1 MPSYTLSHLQDHD
14 VQKGLLAA
22 VPIERTATAAVLAH
36 IAEFDAR
43 QLYRDQACSS
53 MFVYCVRELGYSE
66 DGAQRR
72 LQAARLARRF
82 PLLFDALADGRLH
95 MTALALLE
103 PHLTEQNAVELVA
116 AASHRSKAE
125 LVRELAVRFPRDGA
139 AVLTKSADSQGTS
152 PAPARVDGADGE
164 VGADE
169 SSFDGDLGALLTA
182 TSPGAVAPSPFR
194 RDRLTPISADAWA
207 LEATLDQETC
217 DMLRR
222 IHALRGRG
230 VSPHDLAGVIKRALR
245 LLEDDLLMR
254 KLGAGT
260 GRRRGSKNPWHV
272 TPVVMRLC
280 WKRDDARC
288 TFVGENGRRCNETH
302 DLQFDHI
309 IPPDRGGDGSL
320 GNVRLRCRAHNLHA
334 AEKLYGRQFVQN
346 KREEAKA
353 RRAAAK
359 AQREAA
365 RARVNEQREAE
376 LAERERQRATAHSE
390 RAARDAARAEQR
402 AAAEDA
408 RAAAAA
414 ERERHRAAADAARA
428 TREVDRA
435 RQRAAADA
443 ARAARDAE
451 REQQR
456 AAAEAARATRN
467 AEREQQRAAAEAT
480 RAAVAAEREQRRAA
494 TESERSAAAAAKAR
508 IDELVPP
515 LRSLG
520 CSLERARQAAAKAEV
535 IPDAPFEAR
544 LRLAIQSLAP
554 PGTRK
559 VAPDGS
565 RAA

>member
-1 MPSYTLSHLQDHD
+1 MPSYTLSHLEDHD

-22 VPIERTATAAVLAH
+22 VPVERTATAAVLAH

-103 PHLTEQNAVELVA
+103 PHLTEQNAVELVS

-125 LVRELAVRFPRDGA
+125 LVRELAARFPRDGA
-139 AVLTKSADSQGTS
+139 AELTKSADSQGIS
-152 PAPARVDGADGE
+152 PALARVDGADGAD
-164 VGADE
+164 GAADE
-169 SSFDGDLGALLTA
+169 SMAGDLGALLAA
-182 TSPGAVAPSPFR
+182 TSPGTVASASHR

-207 LEATLDQETC
+207 LEATLDQESC

-222 IHALRGRG
+222 IQALRGRG
-230 VSPHDLAGVIKRALR
+230 VSPHDIAGVIKRAFR

-260 GRRRGSKNPWHV
+260 GRCRGSKNPWHI

-288 TFVGENGRRCNETH
+288 TFVGENGKRCNETH

-309 IPPDRGGDGSL
+309 VPPSRGGDGSL

-353 RRAAAK
+353 KRAAAK
-359 AQREAA
+359 AEREAA
-365 RARVNEQREAE
+365 RARVSEQREADRAARE
-376 LAERERQRATAHSE
+376 AERERQRGEVEQA
-390 RAARDAARAEQR
+390 RAARDADRERQR
-402 AAAEDA
+402 AAANAARAAATFERDQRKAAAEAERAARASEREQERASADAA

-414 ERERHRAAADAARA
+414 EREQRRSAAEAAMAAAAEERA
-428 TREVDRA
+428 
-435 RQRAAADA
+435 
-443 ARAARDAE
+443 
-451 REQQR
+451 QQR
-456 AAAEAARATRN
+456 AAAEQARA
-467 AEREQQRAAAEAT
+467 
-480 RAAVAAEREQRRAA
+480 
-494 TESERSAAAAAKAR
+494 AAAAAKAR
-508 IDELVPP
+508 VDELVPA

-520 CSLERARQAAAKAEV
+520 CSLEQARQAAAAAEH
-535 IPDAPFEAR
+535 IPDAPLEAR
-544 LRLAIQSLAP
+544 LLAAIRTLGPRGA
-554 PGTRK
+554 RK
-559 VAPDGS
+559 VAAPDAN
-565 RAA
+565 AA

>member
-1 MPSYTLSHLQDHD
+1 MQGFSLSHLEDHD

-22 VPIERTATAAVLAH
+22 VPVERTATAAVLAH

-43 QLYRDQACSS
+43 QLYREQACSS

-125 LVRELAVRFPRDGA
+125 LVRALAVRFPRDRA
-139 AVLTKSADSQGTS
+139 AVLTKSAESQGIS
-152 PAPARVDGADGE
+152 PALARVDGADGAD
-164 VGADE
+164 GAADE
-169 SSFDGDLGALLTA
+169 SMAGDLGALLAA
-182 TSPGAVAPSPFR
+182 TSPGALAPSPHR

-207 LEATLDQETC
+207 LEATLDQESC

-222 IHALRGRG
+222 IQALRGRG
-230 VSPHDLAGVIKRALR
+230 VSPHDLAGVLKRAFR

-260 GRRRGSKNPWHV
+260 GRCRGSKDPWHI

-288 TFVGENGRRCNETH
+288 TFVGANGKRCNETH

-309 IPPDRGGDGSL
+309 LPPSRGGDGSL
-320 GNVRLRCRAHNLHA
+320 GNVRLRCRTHNLHA

-346 KREEAKA
+346 KRDEAKA
-353 RRAAAK
+353 KRAAAK
-359 AQREAA
+359 AQREAMRA
-365 RARVNEQREAE
+365 RAQEQREAE
-376 LAERERQRATAHSE
+376 RAAREAERERQRVEVEQA
-390 RAARDAARAEQR
+390 RAARDAAREHQR
-402 AAAEDA
+402 AVAG
-408 RAAAAA
+408 
-414 ERERHRAAADAARA
+414 
-428 TREVDRA
+428 
-435 RQRAAADA
+435 A

-451 REQQR
+451 RERQR
-456 AAAEAARATRN
+456 ASAEAARAARET
-467 AEREQQRAAAEAT
+467 ERQRQRTSADAAK
-480 RAAVAAEREQRRAA
+480 AAVAAEREQRRAA
-494 TESERSAAAAAKAR
+494 ADGARTAAAAARARQRAAETQAKSDAAAARAR
-508 IDELVPP
+508 IDELVPA
-515 LRSLG
+515 LRALG
-520 CSLERARQAAAKAEV
+520 CSLERARAAASAAESV
-535 IPDAPFEAR
+535 PDAPLEVR
-544 LRLAIQSLAP
+544 LRIAIRTLAP
-554 PGTRK
+554 RGTRHMS
-559 VAPDGS
+559 P
-565 RAA
+565 AAGGAA